1 MTTTP
6 LWIQLIGL
14 ALALSGWAKVAYD
27 LLTASPKVRGR
38 ILNIMRGQMQD
49 PRQPSA
55 SLTAFTSYLYLVN
68 ERKNVVHLLDYELE
82 VKVDKQ
88 WSRLERV
95 YGLHT
100 VENLAFNAP
109 DGEPVTISS
118 FSDNLIYR
126 KNQPVEFGKP
136 LHGWIMFAGTA
147 SLHQADIACYRLTCI
162 DAFDKRHVFQ
172 RAPKDFGNLNL
183 LQEIAGISLPKS
195 ARSG

>member
-118 FSDNLIYR
+118 FSDNLI
-126 KNQPVEFGKP
+126 
-136 LHGWIMFAGTA
+136 
-147 SLHQADIACYRLTCI
+147 
-162 DAFDKRHVFQ
+162 
-172 RAPKDFGNLNL
+172 
-183 LQEIAGISLPKS
+183 
-195 ARSG
+195 